1 MVYWTFGSGKSTIAN
16 QMEMRLFSKGLH
28 SYILDGDNI
37 RNGLNKDLVFS
48 DVDRVENIR
57 RVAEVA
63 KLMSDAG
70 LIVLVSF
77 ISPFASERE
86 MVRSLLDEGEMV
98 EIFVDTPLSVCEQRD
113 TKGLYSKAR
122 AGLIQNF
129 TGIDGIYE
137 QPEKPETLKVDGTG
151 DVDEIDL
158 IVEYCEFKV

>member
-1 MVYWTFGSGKSTIAN
+1 MQKAQTPRVLWFTGLSGSGKSTIAN

-98 EIFVDTPLSVCEQRD
+98 EIFVDTPQAFASRE
-113 TKGLYSKAR
+113 
-122 AGLIQNF
+122 IQKVF
-129 TGIDGIYE
+129 I
-137 QPEKPETLKVDGTG
+137 LKRVQ
-151 DVDEIDL
+151 V
-158 IVEYCEFKV
+158 